1 MPQAVGL
8 DVYGTLVDPLEIDE
22 HLRPLAGERAGEL
35 AALWRQKQLEYAFR
49 RGLMRR
55 YENFGVCT
63 RQALEFA
70 SRSLGIE
77 LPEPERRRLLEAY
90 QSLPA
95 FPDAAPALSSL
106 RERGHRLWAFSN
118 GLEATARGLLENAG
132 LLGHLEG
139 VVSVDDLRTFKP
151 APEVYLYLARRLER
165 RPEEVWL
172 VSSNPFD
179 VIGAKAT
186 GLRAA
191 WVRRDPEAVFDPWG
205 IEPDL
210 TVQDLTQLAGKLPA

>member
-8 DVYGTLVDPLEIDE
+8 DVYGTLVDPLQMDE
-22 HLRPLAGERAGEL
+22 HLGPLAGEKAGEL

-55 YENFGVCT
+55 YEDFGVCT
-63 RQALEFA
+63 RQALQFA
-70 SRSLGIE
+70 TRALGVE

-90 QSLPA
+90 GSLPP
-95 FPDAAPALSSL
+95 FPDAAPALSAL
-106 RERGHRLWAFSN
+106 KERGHRLWAFSN
-118 GLEATARGLLENAG
+118 GLESAAQGLLANAG
-132 LLGHLEG
+132 LLEHLEG

-172 VSSNPFD
+172 VSGNPFD
-179 VIGAKAT
+179 VIGAKAA
-186 GLRAA
+186 GLKAA
-191 WVRRDPEAVFDPWG
+191 WVRRDPAAVFDPWG
-205 IEPDL
+205 IEPDV
-210 TVQDLTQLAGKLPA
+210 TVPDLAGLAGELPA